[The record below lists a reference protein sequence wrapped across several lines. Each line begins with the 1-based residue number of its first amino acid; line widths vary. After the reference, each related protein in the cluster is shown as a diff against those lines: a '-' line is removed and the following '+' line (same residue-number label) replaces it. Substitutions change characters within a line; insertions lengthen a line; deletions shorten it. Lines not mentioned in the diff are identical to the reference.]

1 MYYTRG
7 LPLTLYFPLLPRSV
21 PDHGR
26 VDPGAKKKKP
36 CMMAGG
42 LMFKACGLYIQSYS
56 QDTVMKQHF
65 CNMVLTSNTPLAVSR
80 LLKSFSW
87 MKEEAF
93 RCCSLSPRETWRL
106 RTNFKLL
113 SRGHE
118 GKSLPSI

>member
-56 QDTVMKQHF
+56 QDTAMKPQF
-65 CNMVLTSNTPLAVSR
+65 WNMALTSNAPLAVSR

-87 MKEEAF
+87 MKEDAF
-93 RCCSLSPRETWRL
+93 R
-106 RTNFKLL
+106 
-113 SRGHE
+113 
-118 GKSLPSI
+118 SLPFVTSRNMAAPNQHSNCFQGDMKVRV